1 MGELAGE
8 LAPHQLSTVLWAL
21 GKLQAYPGIEV
32 METLLM
38 RCCLSLPN
46 HPPQVQD
53 LPMPPSPQAPPA
65 HYCSDVHVRCQ
76 SSTWRLLMAPSAL

>member
-1 MGELAGE
+1 MQARVGELAGE

-38 RCCLSLPN
+38 RSRLSLPN
-46 HPPQVQD
+46 HPPQVQH
-53 LPMPPSPQAPPA
+53 LPRSPSVQAPLSQFLSCQRP
-65 HYCSDVHVRCQ
+65 SDDACVSC
-76 SSTWRLLMAPSAL
+76 

>member
-38 RCCLSLPN
+38 RSRLSLPS
-46 HPPQVQD
+46 HPPQVQH
-53 LPMPPSPQAPPA
+53 LQISFWAGAAVTVSVMPQA
-65 HYCSDVHVRCQ
+65 C
-76 SSTWRLLMAPSAL
+76 LMTSAYLA